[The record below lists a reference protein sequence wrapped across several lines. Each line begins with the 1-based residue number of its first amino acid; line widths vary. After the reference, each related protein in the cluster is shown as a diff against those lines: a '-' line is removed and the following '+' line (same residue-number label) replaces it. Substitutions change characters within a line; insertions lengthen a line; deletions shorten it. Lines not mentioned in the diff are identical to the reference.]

1 MRRYGPKD
9 PRSPTDPKAEPQDV
23 RPEACSTYV
32 CVQYNRQQCKPSTFM
47 KQLIFAMDS
56 NALAMQQD
64 ICPWPPKE
72 PEGLRRYGPKDPRS
86 PTDPKV
92 EPQDVRPEACSTYV
106 CVQYNRQQ
114 CKPSTFMK
122 QLIFAM
128 DSNATQALAMQQD
141 ICAWSPKEP
150 EACVGTVQ
158 KTHAHRRTRK

>member
-1 MRRYGPKD
+1 MQAKHFH
-9 PRSPTDPKAEPQDV
+9 
-23 RPEACSTYV
+23 EATHFC
-32 CVQYNRQQCKPSTFM
+32 NGQQCT
-47 KQLIFAMDS
+47 S
-56 NALAMQQD
+56 NATRHLPMATQGAG
-64 ICPWPPKE
+64 
-72 PEGLRRYGPKDPRS
+72 GLRRYGPKDPRS